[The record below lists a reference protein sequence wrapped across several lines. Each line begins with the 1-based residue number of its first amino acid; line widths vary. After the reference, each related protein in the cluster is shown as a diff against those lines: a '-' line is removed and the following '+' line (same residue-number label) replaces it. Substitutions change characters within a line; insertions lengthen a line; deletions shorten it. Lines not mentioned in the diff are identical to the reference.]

1 MLSSE
6 KDIEDFIST
15 KRVVRLLTKTVL
27 SHRQQASVPLFS
39 RFVIRDKNLHPERDA
54 TKKAAV
60 QYKDIDLWEGL
71 DPENSRADQLILY
84 EVARRRYPGAEDDA
98 NFSETE
104 DSDNNADD
112 PSSTLYNNE

>member
-15 KRVVRLLTKTVL
+15 KRVVRLLTKTML
-27 SHRQQASVPLFS
+27 SHRQQASVPFFS
-39 RFVIRDKNLHPERDA
+39 RYVIRDKNLHPDRDA
-54 TKKAAV
+54 TKKTAV
-60 QYKDIDLWEGL
+60 EYADIDLWEGL
-71 DPENSRADQLILY
+71 DPENSRADRLILY

-104 DSDNNADD
+104 DSDRNADD
-112 PSSTLYNNE
+112 PPSSLHNNS